1 MITICVA
8 LEQELPESPGG
19 EFTILYTGVGKVQ
32 AATTLCK
39 HLCHINKPTEI
50 WNYGTAGGLNPMVTG
65 LNEVNAFVQRDMM
78 AEPQAPRGSIPVSYT
93 HLTLPTNREV

>member
-8 LEQELPESPGG
+8 LEAELPESPGG

-39 HLCHINKPTEI
+39 HLCHIN
-50 WNYGTAGGLNPMVTG
+50 
-65 LNEVNAFVQRDMM
+65 
-78 AEPQAPRGSIPVSYT
+78 
-93 HLTLPTNREV
+93 